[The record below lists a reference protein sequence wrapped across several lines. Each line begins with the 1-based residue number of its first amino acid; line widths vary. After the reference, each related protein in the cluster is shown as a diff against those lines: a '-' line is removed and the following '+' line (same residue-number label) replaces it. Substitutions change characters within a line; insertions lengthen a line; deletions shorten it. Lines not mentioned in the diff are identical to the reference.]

1 VTIRH
6 RLYLLQ
12 ALPLLVPLTGLIR
25 DVFSEL
31 YSKHALNLLDRSIA
45 AYIYMAGDNLI
56 NLNMKNNAR
65 TRSMDFTSL

>member
-12 ALPLLVPLTGLIR
+12 ALPLVVPLTDLIR
-25 DVFSEL
+25 DVLSEL

-45 AYIYMAGDNLI
+45 SYIYMAGDNLV
-56 NLNMKNNAR
+56 NH
-65 TRSMDFTSL
+65 S